1 MSGLVNLNK
10 HFLTMDSLKKK
21 EDGHNASYVNLGFSM
36 FKDRIITN
44 IYQLMRVL
52 FG

>member
-10 HFLTMDSLKKK
+10 HFLTTDSLKKK
-21 EDGHNASYVNLGFSM
+21 EDGHNASYVNVGFSM
-36 FKDRIITN
+36 FKDRTITN
-44 IYQLMRVL
+44 ICQLTPVL